1 MIRELRCDMDE
12 SALTLGTI
20 DVSYLPNSSEYSIG
34 RCKHATEEWVSL
46 DARLKA
52 FSLKDVLL
60 SINEGGCTGSI
71 NSNRH

>member
-1 MIRELRCDMDE
+1 MDE

-46 DARLKA
+46 RYRLKA
-52 FSLKDVLL
+52 SSLKMFFSVLMKEDVR
-60 SINEGGCTGSI
+60 EA
-71 NSNRH
+71 

>member
-1 MIRELRCDMDE
+1 MDE

-46 DARLKA
+46 RYGLKA
-52 FSLKDVLL
+52 FSLKMFFSVLMKVDVL
-60 SINEGGCTGSI
+60 EA
-71 NSNRH
+71 

>member
-1 MIRELRCDMDE
+1 MDE

-46 DARLKA
+46 RYRLKA
-52 FSLKDVLL
+52 FSLKMFFSELMKVDIL
-60 SINEGGCTGSI
+60 EA
-71 NSNRH
+71 